1 MKDTIYK
8 LKKDLVIQ
16 EVEDELFIFDGETS
30 ILHTLNQT
38 AADLFKKLKKGSS
51 VENLS
56 KYLVQ
61 EYEISLEKALKD
73 SSDFIEKLKKKKL
86 VTDTKPKKTAHE

>member
-1 MKDTIYK
+1 M
-8 LKKDLVIQ
+8 Q
-16 EVEDELFIFDGETS
+16 EVEDEVFIFDGEMS

-51 VENLS
+51 VEKLS
-56 KYLVQ
+56 KYLER
-61 EYEISLEKALKD
+61 EYEITYEKALKD

-86 VTDTKPKKTAHE
+86 ITDTKPKQTSHE